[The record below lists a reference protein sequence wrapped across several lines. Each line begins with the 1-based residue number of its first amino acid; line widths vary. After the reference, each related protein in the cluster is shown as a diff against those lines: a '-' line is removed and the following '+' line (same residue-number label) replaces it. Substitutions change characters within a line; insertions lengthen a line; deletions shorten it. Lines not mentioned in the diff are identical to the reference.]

1 MLLDF
6 LGAMLLLPAFCLCVY
21 VVERVLNRFVE
32 KKRREEKMRLI
43 KKRRRELAL
52 YLALEN
58 CA

>member
-1 MLLDF
+1 MFLDF
-6 LGAMLLLPAFCLCVY
+6 LGAVLLLPTFGLCVY
-21 VVERVLNRFVE
+21 AVERVINHYVE

>member
-6 LGAMLLLPAFCLCVY
+6 IGAMLLLPTFCLFVY
-21 VVERVLNRFVE
+21 AVERVLNRFVE